1 MVIPKWLSS
10 YIKQN
15 EIDEIEKQI
24 ETIEK
29 KTQAEIVPVIV
40 RSSSSYTQAPLTLM
54 LLFAML
60 FLVLWEIFVPHLY
73 WDSLPQAVGLLAAG
87 VVAVFFG
94 ASLFARSPLVRRALT
109 VRSEELEQCW
119 KRARI
124 EFYENRLH
132 HTADSMGVL
141 IYISLL
147 EHVVIVLADQ
157 KIAQQLPS
165 ETWQAAV
172 DKVVLGIKNKTMAQ
186 GIQKGLDTCS
196 QLLIE
201 KFPASMNNINELSN
215 KVVIKE

>member
-1 MVIPKWLSS
+1 MVIPKWLSP
-10 YIKQN
+10 YINQK

-40 RSSSSYTQAPLTLM
+40 RSSSLYTQAPLTLM

-73 WDSLPQAVGLLAAG
+73 WDSLPQAVGLLVAG

-132 HTADSMGVL
+132 HTEDSMGVL

-165 ETWQAAV
+165 ETWQTTV
-172 DKVVLGIKNKTMAQ
+172 DEVVLGIKNKTMAE
-186 GIQKGLDTCS
+186 GIQKGLNACS

-201 KFPASMNNINELSN
+201 KFPASINNINELSN